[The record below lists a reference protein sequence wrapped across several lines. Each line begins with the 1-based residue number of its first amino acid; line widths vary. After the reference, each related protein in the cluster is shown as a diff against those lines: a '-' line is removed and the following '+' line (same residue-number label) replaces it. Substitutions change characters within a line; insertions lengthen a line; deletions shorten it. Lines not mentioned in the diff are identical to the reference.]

1 MPSTETISTATAG
14 ASRLGFEQPGSF
26 VKSVPGPKYRG
37 VKYARISK
45 RQQTRVAS
53 VTTKEIRR
61 RVLPRLRKAVPKRTG
76 ALRKS
81 LKVRRV
87 GRRIELKGNFYSRF
101 VSWRPARGS
110 SEVLTVALQANRVY
124 QGSRDEIRDA
134 VRRQI

>member
-61 RVLPRLRKAVPKRTG
+61 RVLPWLRKAVPKRTG
-76 ALRKS
+76 ALRKF
-81 LKVRRV
+81 LKIRRV

-110 SEVLTVALQANRVY
+110 SQVRTGALVANAQFEDARE
-124 QGSRDEIRDA
+124 EIREA